1 MHAQRTIA
9 VFFALL
15 GASSSFMPWIDI
27 PIFAAKSGTELCGWL
42 CFSFYTFSFL
52 ISLLPKIKNQFT
64 DIQLFLVIA
73 PAVLASSAVI
83 WQMLHL
89 REKYGALVNNPISKA
104 LDFQVEYELGLYLS
118 LSCGIFIAVVST
130 AIRLFS
136 KGL

>member
-1 MHAQRTIA
+1 MHAQRIIVA
-9 VFFALL
+9 FFAFL
-15 GASSSFMPWIDI
+15 GASSAFMPWIDI

-42 CFSFYTFSFL
+42 CFSFYVFSFL

-89 REKYGALVNNPISKA
+89 REEYGALVNNPISEA
-104 LDFQVEYELGLYLS
+104 LDFRVEYELGLYLS
-118 LSCGIFIAVVST
+118 LSCGIFIAVVSA
-130 AIRLFS
+130 AIRLIS
-136 KGL
+136 KGI